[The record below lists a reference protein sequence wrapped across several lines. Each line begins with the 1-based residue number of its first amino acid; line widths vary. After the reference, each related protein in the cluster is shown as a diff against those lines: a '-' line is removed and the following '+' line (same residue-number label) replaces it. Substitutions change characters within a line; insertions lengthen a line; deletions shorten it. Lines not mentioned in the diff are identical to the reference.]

1 MSSMLKVRRSKPDAV
16 AEELKS
22 LQKGKLPQ
30 EKPKINLGDAAALK
44 RVLDD
49 AAISVTILTLHSR
62 PLVLPYKIS
71 WCWRLLLIFNEGWA
85 LMLML
90 TASVRQCNHL

>member
-1 MSSMLKVRRSKPDAV
+1 MLCANVHQVDVTNSVLVTRCVPTEIKRECYLAPMSSMLKVRRTKPDAV

-22 LQKGKLPQ
+22 LQKGKPPQ

-49 AAISVTILTLHSR
+49 AAISVTILTLYSR
-62 PLVLPYKIS
+62 PLLLP
-71 WCWRLLLIFNEGWA
+71 
-85 LMLML
+85 
-90 TASVRQCNHL
+90 